1 MQDQKL
7 NRSTVILNA
16 IGAATAVA
24 FSVAALVDPTAAIS
38 TGAASPGIDLY
49 AQAYAVR
56 AIPLGAALL
65 FSLAGRRNR
74 ALLPLLTVSGAVQLG
89 DVAIGAAQGI
99 PGMMAGGS
107 ALALIHLATAG
118 HLVLRSSRSAP
129 VAA

>member
-1 MQDQKL
+1 MQDEKL
-7 NRSTVILNA
+7 SRTAMVVNA

-38 TGAASPGIDLY
+38 IGADSPGIDLY
-49 AQAYAVR
+49 AQAYAAR

-65 FSLAGRRNR
+65 FSLAGRRKR

-107 ALALIHLATAG
+107 ALALVHLATAG
-118 HLVLRSSRSAP
+118 HLVLRRSRFAT
-129 VAA
+129 AAA

>member
-7 NRSTVILNA
+7 NSTAIIVNA
-16 IGAATAVA
+16 IGAGAAVA
-24 FSVAALVDPTAAIS
+24 FSIATLVDPTLAVSGSAD
-38 TGAASPGIDLY
+38 SPGMDLY
-49 AQAYAVR
+49 AQAYAAR

-65 FSLAGRRNR
+65 FSLASRRKR

-99 PGMMAGGS
+99 PGMMVGGS
-107 ALALIHLATAG
+107 VLALIHLATAG
-118 HLVLRSSRSAP
+118 RLALDRSRSAT